1 MRRHIAKLIKDL
13 SERGGHVE
21 LAAAEELR
29 DLEKLHDAVREA
41 MADIMLS
48 GYDGPKLETLKGR
61 LSSMKLPQEDHP

>member
-1 MRRHIAKLIKDL
+1 MRGHIAQLIKDL
-13 SERGGHVE
+13 NKKGGHIE

-48 GYDGPKLETLKGR
+48 GYDGPQLETLKGR
-61 LSSMKLPQEDHP
+61 LSFMKLPQEHHS